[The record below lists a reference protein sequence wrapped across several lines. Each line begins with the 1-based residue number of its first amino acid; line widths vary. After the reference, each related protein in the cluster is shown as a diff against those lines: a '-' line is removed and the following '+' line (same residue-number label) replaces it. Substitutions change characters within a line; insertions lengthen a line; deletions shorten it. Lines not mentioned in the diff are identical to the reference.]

1 VRLGPVALGA
11 SLQLDAC
18 TPNAVIQELSLRIH
32 YNEAADLLDYVV
44 DGSVFDVVHGHMA
57 VPSRPGLGVEID
69 EERVRAAAEGAVPW
83 HSPVWRND
91 DGTVAEW

>member
-1 VRLGPVALGA
+1 MALAA

-18 TPNAVIQELSLRIH
+18 DG
-32 YNEAADLLDYVV
+32 ADLLDYVV
-44 DGSVFDVVHGHMA
+44 DESVFEVVDGHVA
-57 VPSRPGLGVEID
+57 VPSGPGLGVEID
-69 EERVRAAAEGAVPW
+69 EGRVRAAARDARMW